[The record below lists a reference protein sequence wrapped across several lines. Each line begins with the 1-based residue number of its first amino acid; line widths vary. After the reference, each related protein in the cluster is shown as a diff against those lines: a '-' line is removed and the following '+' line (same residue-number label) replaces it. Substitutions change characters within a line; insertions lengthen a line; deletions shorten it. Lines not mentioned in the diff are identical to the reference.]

1 MLSKAQSYEVQISP
15 SGTSYVLAGER
26 DEDGWHPLV
35 FIHGVGLNHRVWQPQ
50 IDFFADRYHVLAYDM
65 LGHGESPLPPE
76 DATLD
81 DYVVQLKTLLD
92 DLGFENVA
100 LIGHSMGALV
110 ATAFALKYRFETE
123 KLIAL
128 NMVYQR
134 TAAQREA
141 VAARAAMVLE
151 DGRIAGLDAA
161 LERWFAGKTSA
172 EELAKVEQVRQWLS
186 QVDPVGYGRTYRLFA
201 ESDDAFEGKL
211 NSISAAKIFLTGEL
225 DPNSTPA
232 MSKQLTE
239 DSSTDFDVQIVANEA
254 HMMAYIAPEKVNDL
268 MDDFL
273 ARY

>member
-1 MLSKAQSYEVQISP
+1 MSYKVESSP
-15 SGTSYVLAGER
+15 SGTSYVLGSEK
-26 DEDGWHPLV
+26 DEFGWHPLV
-35 FIHGVGLNHRVWQPQ
+35 LIHGVGLNHQVWQPQ

-65 LGHGESPLPPE
+65 LGHGQSPLPPE
-76 DATLD
+76 EATLD
-81 DYVVQLKTLLD
+81 DYVTQLKTLLD
-92 DLGFENVA
+92 ELDFENVA

-110 ATAFALKYRFETE
+110 ATAFALKYRYETK

-141 VAARAAMVLE
+141 VVTRAAKVLAE
-151 DGRIAGLDAA
+151 GRIAGLDGA

-172 EELAKVEQVRQWLS
+172 EELEKIERVRGWLS

-201 ESDDAFEGKL
+201 ESDDAFVGRL
-211 NSISAAKIFLTGEL
+211 GSLSAAALYLTGEL

-232 MSKQLTE
+232 MSQQLTE
-239 DSSTDFDVQIVANEA
+239 DSSTLFDAQIVPNEA
-254 HMMAYIAPEKVNDL
+254 HMVAYIAPEKVNPL